1 MLTVAKNY
9 FRFMKESIK
18 CNLKSIL
25 EYKKSFAIQTIFMIA
40 NFKKYVSMVLV
51 VCMVIALACLV
62 ACNNNQPQETTPEAT
77 TIETTTKE
85 KTTTP
90 EESTPESTP
99 ESTTPE
105 ATIPEQTTTTAP
117 TVTVTF
123 PSDEDDDPKQEDV
136 FFD

>member
-1 MLTVAKNY
+1 
-9 FRFMKESIK
+9 
-18 CNLKSIL
+18 
-25 EYKKSFAIQTIFMIA
+25 MIA

-62 ACNNNQPQETTPEAT
+62 ACNNKEPQETTPEAT
-77 TIETTTKE
+77 IMETTTKE
-85 KTTTP
+85 KETTP
-90 EESTPESTP
+90 EESTP

-105 ATIPEQTTTTAP
+105 ATTPEQTTTTAP

>member
-1 MLTVAKNY
+1 
-9 FRFMKESIK
+9 
-18 CNLKSIL
+18 
-25 EYKKSFAIQTIFMIA
+25 MIA

-51 VCMVIALACLV
+51 VCMVIAIACLV
-62 ACNNNQPQETTPEAT
+62 GCNENNHPIKTTPVETT
-77 TIETTTKE
+77 
-85 KTTTP
+85 
-90 EESTPESTP
+90 

-105 ATIPEQTTTTAP
+105 ETTPEETTPEETTPENTTPEGTTPTETTPEQTTTTAP

>member
-1 MLTVAKNY
+1 
-9 FRFMKESIK
+9 
-18 CNLKSIL
+18 
-25 EYKKSFAIQTIFMIA
+25 MIA

-51 VCMVIALACLV
+51 VCMVIAVVCIAGCGK
-62 ACNNNQPQETTPEAT
+62 NKQPQETTPEIT
-77 TIETTTKE
+77 TKETTTEE

-90 EESTPESTP
+90 EQTTPESTNP
-99 ESTTPE
+99 ESTT
-105 ATIPEQTTTTAP
+105 PEQTTTTAP